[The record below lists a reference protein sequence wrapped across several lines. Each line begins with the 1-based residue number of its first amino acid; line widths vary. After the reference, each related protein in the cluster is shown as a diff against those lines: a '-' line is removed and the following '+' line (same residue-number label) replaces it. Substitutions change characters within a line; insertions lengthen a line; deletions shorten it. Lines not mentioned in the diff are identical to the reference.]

1 MVSLATLLRKVI
13 FFPLTRMV
21 IAFLAIVIA
30 FIFESVGLSALS
42 ASYGL
47 KDQAWFAILSGA
59 VMVGTVCAI
68 YWGYVQLFER
78 RAVTELAVRPA
89 PRELAIGTAIGFGLM
104 SATITLLALGGCYR
118 VEGLGQWPSVAT
130 LVTLGV
136 VPAFFEEI
144 LMRGIVFRITEESLG
159 TWLAFF
165 ISGLLFG
172 LAHLANPNATLVAAL
187 SIALE
192 AGVLLAVG
200 YVITRRL
207 WVSIGMHFAWNF
219 ALGGIF
225 GVAVSGIEVRG
236 LLKSTLTGPDLLSG
250 GRFGPEASV
259 LAVLVCTSMAIV
271 LTVQAIRAGQI
282 VRPYWTKRHQT
293 PVTDVAADTI
303 ALADPILKQTDTS
316 PDF

>member
-1 MVSLATLLRKVI
+1 
-13 FFPLTRMV
+13 
-21 IAFLAIVIA
+21 
-30 FIFESVGLSALS
+30 
-42 ASYGL
+42 
-47 KDQAWFAILSGA
+47 
-59 VMVGTVCAI
+59 
-68 YWGYVQLFER
+68 
-78 RAVTELAVRPA
+78 
-89 PRELAIGTAIGFGLM
+89 
-104 SATITLLALGGCYR
+104 
-118 VEGLGQWPSVAT
+118 

-282 VRPYWTKRHQT
+282 VRPFWTKRHQK